1 LNENL
6 KEGNNTM
13 AKPSPSPD
21 TIKKFLAI
29 YVQILKKNLDFK
41 AIADK
46 AIKGL
51 RGQERDRAML
61 KVMRSLRQRNALLN
75 KAVREEA
82 AKKGIR

>member
-1 LNENL
+1 
-6 KEGNNTM
+6 M

-21 TIKKFLAI
+21 TVKKFLAI
-29 YVQILKKNLDFK
+29 YAQILKKNLDFK

-51 RGQERDRAML
+51 RGHERDRAML
-61 KVMRSLRQRNALLN
+61 KVMRSLRQRNALLD

-82 AKKGIR
+82 SKQGIR